1 MVCGTLGRHKAMGCK
16 PDKLGTFG
24 MQVRLSW
31 RIAAMEEGPQL
42 IDVAT
47 TGVCVVKQKKSG
59 PQDGNRI
66 LIYNLD
72 QQFT

>member
-1 MVCGTLGRHKAMGCK
+1 
-16 PDKLGTFG
+16 

-31 RIAAMEEGPQL
+31 RIAAMEEGSQL

-47 TGVCVVKQKKSG
+47 AGVHVVKQKKSG

-66 LIYNLD
+66 LIY
-72 QQFT
+72 T

>member
-1 MVCGTLGRHKAMGCK
+1 
-16 PDKLGTFG
+16 

-47 TGVCVVKQKKSG
+47 AGVCVVKQKESG
-59 PQDGNRI
+59 PRMGTGFLSI
-66 LIYNLD
+66 
-72 QQFT
+72 T

>member
-1 MVCGTLGRHKAMGCK
+1 
-16 PDKLGTFG
+16 
-24 MQVRLSW
+24 MQICLSW
-31 RIAAMEEGPQL
+31 RIAAIEEGPQL

-47 TGVCVVKQKKSG
+47 AGVCVVKQKKSG

>member
-1 MVCGTLGRHKAMGCK
+1 
-16 PDKLGTFG
+16 

-31 RIAAMEEGPQL
+31 RIAAIEEDPQL

-47 TGVCVVKQKKSG
+47 VGVRVVKQKKSG